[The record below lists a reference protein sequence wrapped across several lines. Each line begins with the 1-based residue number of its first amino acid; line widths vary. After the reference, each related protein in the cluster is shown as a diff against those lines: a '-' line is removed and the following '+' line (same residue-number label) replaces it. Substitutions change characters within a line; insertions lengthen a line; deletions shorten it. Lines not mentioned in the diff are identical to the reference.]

1 MRRILYITLSLC
13 LLLSA
18 CGKAPAEPVGPP
30 VTSATE
36 SPAEPTPSPAVQ
48 LKRISPEEREQQKLE
63 EGEKWFQ
70 ECYTHWG
77 KFYAQKEDYEAFLAL
92 PQEEPAVFSVQY
104 FFKKGEAGQRIN
116 ELESQYIPL
125 FEEMEEIETAA
136 REGRQIQGY
145 TYGADTSAWE
155 YSNPNVEKSALP
167 LEYFQLAD
175 QLQEIGSQ
183 ITPEL
188 QSQRDEERNQMTLEL
203 AQLLAEQGFKTQV
216 WATKTVEDYE
226 EKQYYICFLTATPA
240 QLWEL
245 ETLIDISSVFIEPQY
260 ESVRLRFD
268 IPIWASEGT

>member
-1 MRRILYITLSLC
+1 
-13 LLLSA
+13 
-18 CGKAPAEPVGPP
+18 
-30 VTSATE
+30 
-36 SPAEPTPSPAVQ
+36 
-48 LKRISPEEREQQKLE
+48 
-63 EGEKWFQ
+63 
-70 ECYTHWG
+70 
-77 KFYAQKEDYEAFLAL
+77 
-92 PQEEPAVFSVQY
+92 
-104 FFKKGEAGQRIN
+104 
-116 ELESQYIPL
+116 
-125 FEEMEEIETAA
+125 MEEIETAA